1 MPSGGSSAL
10 HRNRGKASS
19 RSSMTPR
26 RAAWSRRSSNKRTPV
41 TIIRLVG
48 SSMRSQAASTLE
60 SGVLAISQDRTRH
73 RKQAAKRVL
82 PRRSPDVFMCG
93 GRRAGE
99 WVSPGTCRAVAGME
113 IANEGSTTAAG
124 CPCVARHAHLLDRG
138 ARRQQRPEARHAN
151 TVRPHPDRAGSGR
164 QPLLA
169 RRQRRDAAARLHQL
183 LGAGVGEG
191 LQHRRLQQRQGTGLR
206 KRLLHQ
212 PGRQPLAEEHHPVLP
227 GGGGGDGQL
236 PGGGADGDQP
246 AGTAASPAQRAVPHF
261 GYDRN
266 ASYMVFTPTGKSTL
280 GFSRYYCGWHDQTS
294 YRGQPV
300 AYVNVPYQPDGGAGC
315 GKNYVNQANDS
326 FGHGYFDGFSIV
338 AGHEYAETVTDPD
351 PNTAAGWL
359 DRFGEENG
367 DKCAWGQGPGP
378 QPASQN
384 LTFGGQKYAVQPLW
398 SNSANRGTGGCTMG

>member
-1 MPSGGSSAL
+1 MKARLLLPAAFAL
-10 HRNRGKASS
+10 LA
-19 RSSMTPR
+19 TL
-26 RAAWSRRSSNKRTPV
+26 TF
-41 TIIRLVG
+41 
-48 SSMRSQAASTLE
+48 ST
-60 SGVLAISQDRTRH
+60 GVLAGSSDLKHAMRTRFARTQIAPAPGDNLYSH
-73 RKQAAKRVL
+73 GGNVATQPLVYISYWGPEWARGFSTGGYSSARAQAYVNGFFTNL
-82 PRRSPDVFMCG
+82 G
-93 GRRAGE
+93 GSRWLR
-99 WVSPGTCRAVAGME
+99 
-113 IANEGSTTAAG
+113 STTEYCQGVAAG
-124 CPCVARHAHLLDRG
+124 
-138 ARRQQRPEARHAN
+138 
-151 TVRPHPDRAGSGR
+151 TVSC
-164 QPLLA
+164 
-169 RRQRRDAAARLHQL
+169 
-183 LGAGVGEG
+183 
-191 LQHRRLQQRQGTGLR
+191 
-206 KRLLHQ
+206 
-212 PGRQPLAEEHHPVLP
+212 
-227 GGGGGDGQL
+227 
-236 PGGGADGDQP
+236 P
-246 AGTAASPAQRAVPHF
+246 AGAQTATNPSGLLRGVWNDASQVPRTPTSANIASAAQRAVAHF

-300 AYVNVPYQPDGGAGC
+300 AYVNLPYQPDGGGGC
-315 GKNYVNQANDS
+315 GRNYVNQANDS